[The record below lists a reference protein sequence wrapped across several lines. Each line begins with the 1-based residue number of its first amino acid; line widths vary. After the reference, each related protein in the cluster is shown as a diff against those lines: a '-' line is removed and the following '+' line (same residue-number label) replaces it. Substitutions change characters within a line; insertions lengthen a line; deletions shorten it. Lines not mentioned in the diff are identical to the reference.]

1 MLALATA
8 YMMLKQT
15 PRARNLLKRIAKTNW
30 SIVDA
35 DEFEKSWLLLA
46 DIYVHSGKY
55 DMATEL
61 LKRCLSHNKVGVA
74 HFTQKVFFFFFFLSL
89 NCVWPFNKVAVF
101 YANVFVLIIF
111 STVLL

>member
-15 PRARNLLKRIAKTNW
+15 PRARNLLKRIAKMTW

-61 LKRCLSHNKVGVA
+61 LKRCLGHNKVSVA
-74 HFTQKVFFFFFFLSL
+74 CFTQKGFFFWL
-89 NCVWPFNKVAVF
+89 NCVWPFHKVAVF
-101 YANVFVLIIF
+101 YVNVFVLIIF